1 MDRIE
6 ASVYD
11 IIAEY
16 SGEALNGVLYLL
28 QNTDR
33 TVLSVVGQS
42 VQRGQH
48 YTSVNLL
55 VRFAGEFIVIEHD
68 ANNKPLYE
76 ALMQSGIPRERI
88 ILAYAGETIP
98 ESKPTGE

>member
-1 MDRIE
+1 MDRVE

-11 IIAEY
+11 VVAEY

-28 QNTDR
+28 QNADKTL
-33 TVLSVVGQS
+33 LSVVGQS
-42 VQRGQH
+42 IQRGQR

-55 VRFAGEFIVIEHD
+55 VRLVNHFIVIEHD

-76 ALMQSGIPRERI
+76 ALMQAGIPRERI

-98 ESKPTGE
+98 ETKHDS

>member
-1 MDRIE
+1 MDRVE

-11 IIAEY
+11 VMAEY

-28 QNTDR
+28 QNADKTI
-33 TVLSVVGQS
+33 LSVIGQS
-42 VQRGQH
+42 VQRGERH
-48 YTSVNLL
+48 TSVNLL
-55 VRFAGEFIVIEHD
+55 VRAADDFIVIEHD

-76 ALMQSGIPRERI
+76 ALMQAGIPRERI

-98 ESKPTGE
+98 KSKPTQE